1 MTGEIQNDLSWRTRA
16 PLPQPRAGYMAAVV
30 DGRYVLAGG
39 SYWNANEKVWT
50 SRVDEFEPASNTW
63 SEAAPLP
70 EPRSDAACV
79 ALQNDLYI
87 FGGGDHLHAR
97 QDALVLRNKKW
108 VELPDLA
115 LPEPRLYAS
124 AVASG
129 DSIYVLG
136 GMSKAGDYASAQ
148 NTLWICNVNKP
159 RGPWETPPGF
169 PGPGLISMAA
179 AVVSDKIYIFGGA
192 YAAENGVANSNSVL
206 EFDCTLRR
214 WRCLPDL
221 PVSRRC
227 WCAVPLPEAI
237 LLIGGFTSTYEKD
250 VFRYDLRS
258 HSLTPAGLLPHGM
271 CDAKFFR
278 LGGRV
283 IGTGGEVADRI
294 RGASTFESALP
305 PHWIANPPPTRP

>member
-1 MTGEIQNDLSWRTRA
+1 M
-16 PLPQPRAGYMAAVV
+16 AGAV

-39 SYWNANEKVWT
+39 SYWDASEKIWI
-50 SRVDEFEPASNTW
+50 SRVDEFEPTSNTW

-79 ALQNDLYI
+79 ALDDDLYVL
-87 FGGGDHLHAR
+87 GGGDHQRSR
-97 QDALVLRNKKW
+97 QDGVVLRNKKW

-129 DSIYVLG
+129 GSIYVMG
-136 GMSKAGDYASAQ
+136 GMSKAGDYTSAR
-148 NTLWICNVNKP
+148 NTVWISNIRKA
-159 RGPWETPPGF
+159 RGSWETLPRF

-179 AVVSDKIYIFGGA
+179 AAVSDRIYIFGGA
-192 YAAENGVANSNSVL
+192 HAAENGVANSHSVL
-206 EFDCTLRR
+206 EFDCKLQR
-214 WRCLPDL
+214 WRRFPDL

-227 WCAVPLPEAI
+227 WCAVPLPDAI
-237 LLIGGFTSTYEKD
+237 LLIGGYTRTYERD

-271 CDAKFFR
+271 CDARFFR
-278 LGGRV
+278 VGDRV

-294 RGASTFESALP
+294 RGASTFESILP
-305 PHWIANPPPTRP
+305 PHWVINPPFTEA